1 MNLEL
6 QWSTLVKLSAQ
17 SLSFRYSKASM
28 MSNKILAPILLKKLQ
43 EFKIVIIWV
52 LLPSQLLLTKES
64 CPSKVK
70 DSFEI
75 ENKIRIILTAFN
87 HH

>member
-1 MNLEL
+1 
-6 QWSTLVKLSAQ
+6 
-17 SLSFRYSKASM
+17 M

-52 LLPSQLLLTKES
+52 LLPSQLLLTKEI
-64 CPSKVK
+64 PSKVK